1 MLRMN
6 PIKRSLRL
14 SFFAL
19 GISILATAAPGA
31 QDWPQFRGSSAGV
44 APDNPTLPD
53 KWSSTENVVWK
64 IDIPGIGWSS
74 PVVWGDHVFLTTVV
88 NTSQQE
94 PPRPGL
100 YLGDWPAS
108 PAPHRWMVYDF
119 DFKTGKVRWEREVSS
134 MPPGN
139 PKHLKNSY
147 SSETPVTDGER
158 VYFYFGNAGLFVFDM
173 DGKPVWS
180 KKIGPFKT
188 RNNWGTGGSPVLHRD
203 RIYIVNDN
211 DEQSFLAAYDKRT
224 GEEVW
229 RTNRM
234 EGTTWSTPFV
244 WENDLRTEI
253 VTSGSDKVRSYDL
266 SGKLL
271 WEFVGMSTIS
281 IPTPFSRF
289 GLLYISSG
297 YIAEPLRPA
306 YAIRPGASGDISL
319 KGQETTNNFIV
330 WSART
335 GAPYNPTPII
345 YGDQYYTLFDR
356 GFFTSQDAKTGKEIY
371 PRQRVAADASGFTAS
386 PWAYNGKIFAI
397 SEDGDTYVI
406 QAGAEFKVLGKN
418 SLSEMTLATPAV
430 AHGSL
435 LIRTA
440 SKLYRIS
447 ADAR

>member
-1 MLRMN
+1 MN
-6 PIKRSLRL
+6 AIKRSLRQ
-14 SFFAL
+14 SFLAL
-19 GISILATAAPGA
+19 GISILATIALDA

-44 APDNPTLPD
+44 APDHPSLPD

-74 PVVWGDHVFLTTVV
+74 PVVWGDHIFLTTVV

-94 PPRPGL
+94 PPKPGF

-108 PAPHRWMVYDF
+108 TAPHRWMVYDF
-119 DFKTGKVRWEREVSS
+119 DFKTGKIRWEREVSS
-134 MPPGN
+134 TPPGR
-139 PKHLKNSY
+139 PRHLKNSY

-173 DGKPVWS
+173 DGRPVWS

-188 RNNWGTGGSPVLHRD
+188 RNNWGTGASPVLHGD
-203 RIYIVNDN
+203 RLYIVSDN

-229 RTNRM
+229 RVNRM

-319 KGQETTNNFIV
+319 KPQETTNTYIV

-335 GAPYNPTPII
+335 GAPYNPTPVV
-345 YGDQYYTLFDR
+345 YGDHYYTLFDR
-356 GFFTSQDAKTGKEIY
+356 GFITSQDAKTGKEIY
-371 PRQRVAADASGFTAS
+371 PRQRVATDASGFTAS

-418 SLSEMTLATPAV
+418 SLNEMTLATPAV

-447 ADAR
+447 AAGR